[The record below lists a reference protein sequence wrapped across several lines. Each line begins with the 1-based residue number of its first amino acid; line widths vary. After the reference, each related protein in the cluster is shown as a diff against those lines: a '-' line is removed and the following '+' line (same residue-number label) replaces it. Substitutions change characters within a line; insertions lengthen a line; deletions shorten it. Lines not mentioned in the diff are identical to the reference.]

1 MIAEFEKVV
10 VDVPDLERG
19 LEFWGKLTGLE
30 PGYIDPAGK
39 FMGLG
44 KRTTNDVEN
53 SVILLQQVDHM
64 GSGGSTHID
73 LKVDDVG
80 AAIPKIEALGG
91 KLKKP
96 SAYYPDQHSALLEW
110 AVMQDPWG
118 TPFCIIR
125 SPV

>member
-19 LEFWGKLTGLE
+19 LAFWGALTGLA
-30 PGYIDPAGK
+30 PRYVDPAGK

-44 KRTTNDVEN
+44 SKVTKGETN
-53 SVILLQQVDHM
+53 SVILLQLVDHM

-73 LKVDDVG
+73 LKVDDVA

-91 KLKKP
+91 KLKKAP
-96 SAYYPDQHSALLEW
+96 GFYPDKESALLEW

>member
-10 VDVPDLERG
+10 VDVPDLQRG
-19 LEFWGKLTGLE
+19 LEFWSKLTGLE
-30 PGYIDPAGK
+30 LRYQDPAGK

-44 KRTTNDVEN
+44 KKTTNGDVN
-53 SVILLQQVDHM
+53 SVILLQHVDHM

-96 SAYYPDQHSALLEW
+96 SAF
-110 AVMQDPWG
+110 
-118 TPFCIIR
+118 TPTNIPPFLNGQ
-125 SPV
+125 

>member
-10 VDVPDLERG
+10 VDVPDLEMG
-19 LEFWGKLTGLE
+19 LKFWGELTGLA
-30 PGYIDPAGK
+30 PGYVDPAGK

-44 KRTTNDVEN
+44 RKTTAGVTN
-53 SVILLQQVDHM
+53 SVILLQHVGHL

-73 LKVDDVG
+73 LKVADV
-80 AAIPKIEALGG
+80 AKAIPLIEALGG
-91 KLKKP
+91 TLKKAP
-96 SAYYPDQHSALLEW
+96 GYYPDKHSPVLEW

>member
-10 VDVPDLERG
+10 VDVPDLEMG
-19 LEFWGKLTGLE
+19 LKFWGELTGLA
-30 PGYIDPAGK
+30 PGYVDPAGK

-44 KRTTNDVEN
+44 KKTTAGVTN
-53 SVILLQQVDHM
+53 SVILLQHVEHL

-73 LKVDDVG
+73 LKVVDV
-80 AAIPKIEALGG
+80 AKAIPLIEALGG
-91 KLKKP
+91 KLKKAP
-96 SAYYPDQHSALLEW
+96 GYYPDKHSPVLEW

>member
-19 LEFWGKLTGLE
+19 LEFWGKLTGLM

-44 KRTTNDVEN
+44 KKTTNGDEN
-53 SVILLQQVDHM
+53 SVILLQHVDHV

-73 LKVDDVG
+73 LKVVDV
-80 AAIPKIEALGG
+80 AKAIPLIEALGG
-91 KLKKP
+91 KLKKAP
-96 SAYYPDQHSALLEW
+96 AFYPDEPSALLEW

-118 TPFCIIR
+118 TPFCIIQ

>member
-10 VDVPDLERG
+10 VDVPNLEKG
-19 LEFWGKLTGLE
+19 LAFWGELTGLK
-30 PGYIDPAGK
+30 PGYVDPTGK

-44 KRTTNDVEN
+44 RKTTKGVEN
-53 SVILLQQVDHM
+53 SVILLQQVDHV

-73 LKVDDVG
+73 LKVDDVA

-91 KLKKP
+91 KLKKAP
-96 SAYYPDQHSALLEW
+96 GYYPDKNAALLEW

>member
-10 VDVPDLERG
+10 VDVPDLEKGR
-19 LEFWGKLTGLE
+19 EFWGALTGLE
-30 PGYIDPAGK
+30 PGYVDPTGK

-44 KRTTNDVEN
+44 KKTTNGVEN
-53 SVILLQQVDHM
+53 SVILLQQVEHL

-73 LKVDDVG
+73 LKVNDVA

-91 KLKKP
+91 KLKKAP
-96 SAYYPDQHSALLEW
+96 GYYPDEQSALLEW

>member
-10 VDVPDLERG
+10 VDVPDLEMG
-19 LEFWGKLTGLE
+19 LKFWGELTGLA
-30 PGYIDPAGK
+30 PGYVDPAGK

-44 KRTTNDVEN
+44 RKTTAGVTN
-53 SVILLQQVDHM
+53 SVILLQHVDHL

-73 LKVDDVG
+73 LKVADV
-80 AAIPKIEALGG
+80 AKAIPLIEALGG
-91 KLKKP
+91 KLKKAP
-96 SAYYPDQHSALLEW
+96 GYYPDKHSPVLEW

-118 TPFCIIR
+118 TPFYIIR

>member
-30 PGYIDPAGK
+30 PGYVDPAGK

-44 KRTTNDVEN
+44 TKTTDGDVN
-53 SVILLQQVDHM
+53 SVILLQHVDHM

-73 LKVDDVG
+73 LKVKDVE
-80 AAIPKIEALGG
+80 AAIPKIEAIGG
-91 KLKKP
+91 TLKKTP
-96 SAYYPDQHSALLEW
+96 AFYPDRHSALLEW

>member
-10 VDVPDLERG
+10 VDVPDLEKG
-19 LEFWGKLTGLE
+19 LEFWGSLTGLE
-30 PGYIDPAGK
+30 PGYQDPAGK

-44 KRTTNDVEN
+44 KQTTNGVEN
-53 SVILLQQVDHM
+53 SVILLQLVNHL

-73 LKVDDVG
+73 LKVDDVQ

-91 KLKKP
+91 KLKRAP
-96 SAYYPDQHSALLEW
+96 AFYPDQQSALLEW
-110 AVMQDPWG
+110 AVLQDPWG